1 MDHQAQVPQFQM
13 HKTLTLVE
21 HLLPHIEQW
30 LGVLTLVEITVE
42 QSAQELQQDGVR
54 QDVGLWQQMEQ
65 RMGQITITGQPT
77 YNMLYFKKRENT
89 CQTHI

>member
-1 MDHQAQVPQFQM
+1 
-13 HKTLTLVE
+13 
-21 HLLPHIEQW
+21 
-30 LGVLTLVEITVE
+30 
-42 QSAQELQQDGVR
+42 
-54 QDVGLWQQMEQ
+54 LWQQMEQ